1 MANLLLINLFLTW
14 SNRCFVID
22 NPIVGQEPTFTITDT
37 QLYVPVVTLSTHDND
52 AKLLEQLKSNFFTR
66 STNISLCKGVLSFQ
80 ILSLHVMTQHITPI
94 LYRNGVCSLNFQAL
108 QPCSP

>member
-22 NPIVGQEPTFTITDT
+22 NPIVGQEPTFTLTDT
-37 QLYVPVVTLSTHDND
+37 QLYVPVVTLSTHDN
-52 AKLLEQLKSNFFTR
+52 AKLLEQLKSNFFTG
-66 STNISLCKGVLSFQ
+66 STKISLCKGVLSFRT
-80 ILSLHVMTQHITPI
+80 LSLRVTTQHITPI
-94 LYRNGVCSLNFQAL
+94 LYQNGVCSLNFQAL